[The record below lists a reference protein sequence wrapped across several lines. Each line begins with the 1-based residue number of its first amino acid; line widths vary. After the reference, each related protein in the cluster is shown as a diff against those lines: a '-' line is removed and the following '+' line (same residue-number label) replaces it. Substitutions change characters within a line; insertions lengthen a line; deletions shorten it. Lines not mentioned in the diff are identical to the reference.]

1 MKRDSS
7 DRYRT
12 TELGIVKINNN
23 AITTIASTAALEVK
37 GVSKVGRGI
46 GKTIYEI
53 LMRRGGKNGV
63 KVYASENELRLI
75 LYITV
80 EYGIDITRVAD
91 EVQENVKTAVEKM
104 TGLVVSAI
112 DVIVEGVRA
121 PQALENRQDR
131 RKI

>member
-23 AITTIASTAALEVK
+23 AIVTIASAAAMEVK
-37 GVSKVGRGI
+37 GVCKVGRGI

-53 LMRRGGKNGV
+53 LMRRAGKNGV
-63 KVYASENELRLI
+63 KIYTGENELRLI

-80 EYGIDITRVAD
+80 EYGVDIARVAD
-91 EVQENVKTAVEKM
+91 DVQENVKTAVERM
-104 TGLVVSAI
+104 TGLVVSTV
-112 DVIVEGVRA
+112 DVIVEGVRSPHSAEKA
-121 PQALENRQDR
+121 PLR
-131 RKI
+131 

>member
-12 TELGIVKINNN
+12 TELGIIKINNN

-37 GVSKVGRGI
+37 GVARVGRGI

-75 LYITV
+75 LYVTV
-80 EYGIDITRVAD
+80 DYGVDITRIAD

-112 DVIVEGVRA
+112 DVIVEGVRP
-121 PQALENRQDR
+121 PQSLENRQDR

>member
-80 EYGIDITRVAD
+80 DYGIDVTRVAD
-91 EVQENVKTAVEKM
+91 DVQENVKTAVEKM

-112 DVIVEGVRA
+112 DVIVEGVKA

>member
-63 KVYASENELRLI
+63 KVYTSENELRLI

-80 EYGIDITRVAD
+80 DYGIDVTRVAD

-121 PQALENRQDR
+121 PQAPENRQDR
-131 RKI
+131 RKT